1 MSEEHRHYL
10 IWEQGVG
17 AGIINLVLNGLI
29 ACALFRHLAIVPL
42 WGDESIAGDTFA
54 TSFLLPLIT
63 SLIVTGLARREV
75 TRGRFPSPAW
85 RRAAHP
91 VLGHLPRGRF
101 LRGVVMGLACLVLL
115 APPTLTLL
123 GAVGLDSMRFWSF
136 IAFKAVYAGLLGALV
151 TPLIALCAL
160 GDPVPAPA
168 ARGSA

>member
-1 MSEEHRHYL
+1 MSEEHRRYL
-10 IWEQGVG
+10 IVEQGVG
-17 AGIINLVLNGLI
+17 AFIVNLVLNGLI
-29 ACALFRHLAIVPL
+29 AFALFRHLATVPL

-75 TRGRFPSPAW
+75 TRGRFPTPDW
-85 RRAAHP
+85 RRASHP
-91 VLGHLPRGRF
+91 VLGRLPSGRF
-101 LRGVVMGLACLVLL
+101 LRGLVLGLVCLVVC

-123 GAVGLDSMRFWSF
+123 GAVGLDSMRFWPF

-160 GDPVPAPA
+160 GDPLPAPA
-168 ARGSA
+168 ARPAA